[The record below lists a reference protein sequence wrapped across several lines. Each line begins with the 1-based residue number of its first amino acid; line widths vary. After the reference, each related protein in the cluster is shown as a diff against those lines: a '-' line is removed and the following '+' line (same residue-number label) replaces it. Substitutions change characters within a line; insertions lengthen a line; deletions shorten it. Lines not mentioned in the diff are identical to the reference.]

1 VIEQLMV
8 FALAV
13 VVGLL
18 AGLGMPRPPARREAP
33 EPRL

>member
-1 VIEQLMV
+1 MMV
-8 FALAV
+8 FTLAI

-18 AGLGMPRPPARREAP
+18 AGYGIPRPPARREAP

>member
-18 AGLGMPRPPARREAP
+18 AGVGMPRPPARREAP

>member
-1 VIEQLMV
+1 VLEQLMV

-18 AGLGMPRPPARREAP
+18 AGLGMPRPPAPREAP
-33 EPRL
+33 EARL

>member
-8 FALAV
+8 FTLAV

-18 AGLGMPRPPARREAP
+18 AGLGMPRPPVRREAP

>member
-1 VIEQLMV
+1 MEMLMV

-18 AGLGMPRPPARREAP
+18 AGYGMPRPPVQREAP

>member
-1 VIEQLMV
+1 VLEALMIY
-8 FALAV
+8 ALAV